1 MQRQQSLVWYRR
13 DSSRTDRELGLGD
26 RQRHRRHSEH
36 CGCKRPHGYVFFA
49 LLPFLLYFGACLAI
63 EIFVPLPFPDEVK
76 IPVYMGGLF
85 LMWFCYANWSQRQD

>member
-1 MQRQQSLVWYRR
+1 MASKLRCNECGQDTAHDGVV
-13 DSSRTDRELGLGD
+13 GGGPC
-26 RQRHRRHSEH
+26 EH